1 MKYGEYIQNCDMKYN
16 MLTVAFHHLFIN
28 LRCCNNNNNVTYTK
42 DGWHDTSTKD
52 IRKGDRT
59 VKQNQEGIRSIVIM
73 LYGFC

>member
-1 MKYGEYIQNCDMKYN
+1 
-16 MLTVAFHHLFIN
+16 MLTVAYHHLFIN

>member
-1 MKYGEYIQNCDMKYN
+1 
-16 MLTVAFHHLFIN
+16 MLTVAYHHLFFN
-28 LRCCNNNNNVTYTK
+28 LRCCNINNNVAYTK

-59 VKQNQEGIRSIVIM
+59 VNQNQEGIRNIVIM